1 VTIELGHATDRKSPL
16 KYAAFTRV
24 GFSDTDAQ
32 GIVYY
37 GRYLPYFDL
46 ARVEYHRHLG
56 LLERAIQDEQFVM
69 RASTVE
75 YFAPAR
81 FDDLIEIFIRLSRI
95 GRTSATYECAAY
107 RTDADVLMVT
117 AMQTLVLVD
126 LDERRAQR
134 IPNWYRDAIRAFEHG
149 DCEIAAG

>member
-1 VTIELGHATDRKSPL
+1 
-16 KYAAFTRV
+16 
-24 GFSDTDAQ
+24 
-32 GIVYY
+32 
-37 GRYLPYFDL
+37 
-46 ARVEYHRHLG
+46 
-56 LLERAIQDEQFVM
+56 M

-107 RTDADVLMVT
+107 RTEDDVLMVT
-117 AMQTLVLVD
+117 ATQTLVLVD
-126 LDERRAQR
+126 LDERRAQP
-134 IPNWYRDAIRAFEHG
+134 IPNWYREAIRAFENG

>member
-1 VTIELGHATDRKSPL
+1 VTIELGHATDRKPPF

-56 LLERAIQDEQFVM
+56 LLERATGDEQFVM
-69 RASTVE
+69 RASSVE
-75 YFAPAR
+75 YFAPAQ
-81 FDDLIEIFIRLSRI
+81 FDDLIEIFIRLRRI

-107 RTDADVLMVT
+107 RADDDVLMVT
-117 AMQTLVLVD
+117 AAQTLVLVD
-126 LDERRAQR
+126 LEERRAR
-134 IPNWYRDAIRAFEHG
+134 VIPGWYRERIRELEGA
-149 DCEIAAG
+149 DCELATA